1 MKTPCYACRTHTGHV
16 RQHNEDAVATLP
28 ALGVAILADG
38 MGGHSAGEVASH
50 LAITIVATILRQT
63 AGVPAAARLDTAI
76 QAAHAGILEKAA
88 TSPRLRGMGTTI
100 VVTLLEGQ
108 RLTFAHVGD
117 SRLYRWRKGRLE
129 QLTRDHS
136 LQQEFVDKGLYTPA
150 EVANHVGRHVLSR
163 ALGLEGGLQVDISST
178 DLQSRDRYLLCSDG
192 LYEMASHDAI
202 ASWLGHPFDADT
214 TCEALVDLANTQ
226 GGKDNI
232 SVVLIDIP

>member
-1 MKTPCYACRTHTGHV
+1 MKTPRYACRTDTGRV
-16 RQHNEDAVATLP
+16 RHHNEDAVTVLP
-28 ALGVAILADG
+28 EIGVAILADG

-50 LAITIVATILRQT
+50 LAIGMVETILRQT
-63 AGVPAAARLDTAI
+63 AGVAAAARLDTAI
-76 QAAHAGILEKAA
+76 QAAHSGILEKAA
-88 TSPRLRGMGTTI
+88 TSHRFQGMGTTI

-136 LQQEFVDKGLYTPA
+136 MQQEFVDKGLYTPA
-150 EVANHVGRHVLSR
+150 EVANHVGRHLLSR
-163 ALGLEGGLQVDISST
+163 ALGLEGSLQVDIGGT

-202 ASWLGHPFDADT
+202 SGWLSRPFDADA
-214 TCEALVDLANTQ
+214 TCEALVDLANTL

-232 SVVLIDIP
+232 SVALIDIP